1 MVAATHSFILPPE
14 EAVLALL
21 AQLPRPARLLVAV
34 SGGSDSLGLLLA
46 LSRGQSDGI
55 TVFAATVDHGLR
67 PESAAEAD
75 EVARICHRLGIS
87 HVTKDWRGGKPGSGI
102 AAAAREAR
110 YRLLCEAADEVAADA
125 ILTAHTLDDQIE
137 TITMRAA
144 RNGDPSA
151 PGLAGMAEAVLL
163 HRRHWLLRPFLR
175 TRRLEIR
182 HFLQDLDQGWMDDPS
197 NVDPRSE
204 RVRTRQALAQTSSV
218 SPAGIE
224 DAAGHRTTVAQGA
237 AGWLRDHVEV
247 GHAVLMRVA
256 PEGLGAGPAILR
268 YALSLSAAVLGGRE
282 QGPAADSLQR
292 IVANCSRAEP
302 WRMTAGRVVFDRR
315 RCGLYLCRET
325 RDLPYLALKVGETG
339 IWDGRFRISNRGDKP
354 VLLAPGAVGRERGAE
369 LLAAVPPSVATRAV
383 QAMPPCC
390 PSEGEWSGLSC
401 EPVLAP
407 FDRFLPQFD
416 YNLASMFAEL
426 FGCDNFP
433 PAPFDDSV
441 QKR

>member
-1 MVAATHSFILPPE
+1 MAAVHPSILPPDD
-14 EAVLALL
+14 AVSALL

-46 LSRGQSDGI
+46 LARRQNDGI
-55 TVFAATVDHGLR
+55 MVFAATVDHGLR
-67 PESAAEAD
+67 PESAAEAG
-75 EVARICHRLGIS
+75 EVGRICDRLGVS
-87 HVTKDWRGGKPGSGI
+87 HVTKAWTDGKPGSGI

-110 YRLLCEAADEVAADA
+110 YRLLCEAADEVAASA

-182 HFLQDLDQGWMDDPS
+182 NFLQGLGQGWMDDPS

-204 RVRTRQALAQTSSV
+204 RVRTRQALSRTSSV

-224 DAAGHRTTVAQGA
+224 VAARHRMRVAQA
-237 AGWLRDHVEV
+237 AAEWLRQHAEV
-247 GHAVLMRVA
+247 RHAVLMRVA
-256 PEGLGAGPAILR
+256 PEGLAADPATLR
-268 YALSLSAAVLGGRE
+268 YALSFSAAVLGGRE
-282 QGPAADSLQR
+282 QGPAADNLQR
-292 IVANCSRAEP
+292 IVVNCSRVEP

-325 RDLPYLALKVGETG
+325 RDLPRLTLQAGETG
-339 IWDGRFRISNRGDKP
+339 IWDGRFRISNRGDKS
-354 VLLAPGAVGRERGAE
+354 VLLAPGEVGRERGVE
-369 LLAAVPPSVATRAV
+369 LFAAAPPSIAMRAA

-390 PSEGEWSGLSC
+390 RAAGEWSGLSC
-401 EPVLAP
+401 APVLAP

-416 YNLASMFAEL
+416 YNLASKFAEL